1 MTYYADPAKDLPVP
15 WKSKRIVIYAQG
27 LKVYGQIPYILQR
40 RLQAQFISN
49 SVSMPFGGRIFAPT
63 QEDNYTVIPWRRA
76 DGEQH
81 TEAAMDA
88 LLDWLYTDKGFE
100 VAVATREYF
109 HNRLDL
115 PNMWQSPPHVF
126 VPTLEQSRSLFRLAL
141 TSGKIERQ
149 QAVDLVENQ
158 DACSP

>member
-1 MTYYADPAKDLPVP
+1 MTYYADSAKDLPVP

-49 SVSMPFGGRIFAPT
+49 SISCLGSRLVAPSG
-63 QEDNYTVIPWRRA
+63 EDNYTVIPWRRA
-76 DGEQH
+76 DGGQH
-81 TEAAMDA
+81 TEFAMDA
-88 LLDWLYTDKGFE
+88 LLDWLYADKGFE
-100 VAVATREYF
+100 VAVATCQNFYD
-109 HNRLDL
+109 RLDL

-141 TSGKIERQ
+141 ASGKIEHRQ
-149 QAVDLVENQ
+149 ATDLVENQ
-158 DACSP
+158 SAGSS

>member
-1 MTYYADPAKDLPVP
+1 MTYYADPSKDLPVP

-27 LKVYGQIPYILQR
+27 LKIYGQIPYILQR

-49 SVSMPFGGRIFAPT
+49 SMSCLGSRIVAPSG
-63 QEDNYTVIPWRRA
+63 EDNYTIIPWRRV

-81 TEAAMDA
+81 TITAMDA

-100 VAVATREYF
+100 VAVATRRYF
-109 HNRLDL
+109 YDRLDL

-126 VPTLEQSRSLFRLAL
+126 IPTLEQSRSLFRLAL

-149 QAVDLVENQ
+149 QAIDLVENQ
-158 DACSP
+158 GACSS